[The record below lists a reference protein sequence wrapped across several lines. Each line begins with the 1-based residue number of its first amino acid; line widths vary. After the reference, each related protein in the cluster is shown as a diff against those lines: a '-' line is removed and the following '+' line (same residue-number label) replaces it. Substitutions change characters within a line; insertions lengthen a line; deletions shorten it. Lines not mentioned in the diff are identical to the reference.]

1 MFHLYI
7 FLFSALLFFVLTPGI
22 LLTIPPKSSKT
33 VVALVHA
40 LVYATVWQ
48 FTHKIVW
55 DTTEGFGGNL
65 ADYLEPSQ
73 ELKEKVEAAKAAEA
87 AKYAAMKL

>member
-48 FTHKIVW
+48 FTNKIVW
-55 DTTEGFGGNL
+55 KATEGFGGNL
-65 ADYLEPSQ
+65 ADYLAPS
-73 ELKEKVEAAKAAEA
+73 KAAAAKAAEAAEA
-87 AKYAAMKL
+87 AKYAAMKV